1 MRLESKVSIITGA
14 GSGLGKGI
22 ASLFARE
29 GSAVVI
35 AELLE
40 ANGRE
45 VARQIEAGGGSSLFV
60 RTDITAA
67 ADAERMV
74 DETLRVFGRIDVLV
88 NNAGINPSRT
98 PVHETSEESWD
109 RTLAVNLKGA
119 FLCSKSVLPVM
130 MRQHG
135 GAIINIASI
144 VGAMGVSDRA
154 SYAASKGGL
163 IGLGRSMAVDY
174 APYGIRVNT
183 LNPGFVE
190 TELTRIYFDKLR
202 EQDPKK
208 MDRLIEHHPLGRLG
222 RPEDV
227 AHAALFLAA
236 DESSWMTG
244 LDIGVDGGFLHG
256 KRI

>member
-1 MRLESKVSIITGA
+1 MRLDGKVSIITGA

-22 ASLFARE
+22 AFFFARE
-29 GSAVVI
+29 ASKVVI
-35 AELLE
+35 AELQE
-40 ANGRE
+40 ESGRE
-45 VARQIEAGGGSSLFV
+45 VSQQIEREGGSGLFL

-67 ADAERMV
+67 SDVERMV
-74 DETLRVFGRIDVLV
+74 EETLRAFGRIDVLV

-98 PVHETSEESWD
+98 PVHETSEENWD

-119 FLCSKSVLPVM
+119 FLCSKYVLPVM
-130 MRQHG
+130 MKQKG
-135 GAIINIASI
+135 GSIIHIASI
-144 VGAMGVSDRA
+144 VGAMGCSDRA
-154 SYAASKGGL
+154 PYAASKGGL

-183 LNPGFVE
+183 LNPGFIE

-208 MDRLIEHHPLGRLG
+208 MERIIDHHPLGRLG

-227 AHAALFLAA
+227 AYAALFLAS
-236 DESSWMTG
+236 DESPWITG
-244 LDIGVDGGFLHG
+244 LDIGVDGGFLHC

>member
-1 MRLESKVSIITGA
+1 MRLDGKVSIITGA

-22 ASLFARE
+22 AFLFARE
-29 GSAVVI
+29 ASKVVI
-35 AELLE
+35 AELQE
-40 ANGRE
+40 ESGRE
-45 VARQIEAGGGSSLFV
+45 VSQQIEREGGSGLFL

-67 ADAERMV
+67 SDVVRMV
-74 DETLRVFGRIDVLV
+74 EETLRAFGRIDVLV

-98 PVHETSEESWD
+98 PVHETSEENWD

-119 FLCSKSVLPVM
+119 FLCSKYVLPVM
-130 MRQHG
+130 MRQKG
-135 GAIINIASI
+135 GSIIHIASI
-144 VGAMGVSDRA
+144 IGAMGCSDRA
-154 SYAASKGGL
+154 PYAASKGGL

-183 LNPGFVE
+183 LNPGFIE

-208 MDRLIEHHPLGRLG
+208 MERIIDHHPLGRLG

-227 AHAALFLAA
+227 AYAALFLAS
-236 DESSWMTG
+236 DESPWITG
-244 LDIGVDGGFLHG
+244 LDIGVDGGFLHC

>member
-1 MRLESKVSIITGA
+1 MRLKGKVSIITGA
-14 GSGLGKGI
+14 GSGLGKEI

-29 GSAVVI
+29 GSAVVV
-35 AELLE
+35 AELQE
-40 ANGRE
+40 ASGQK
-45 VARQIEAGGGSSLFV
+45 VARQIVAEGGSSRFI

-67 ADAERMV
+67 LDTERMAA
-74 DETLRVFGRIDVLV
+74 EALQAFGRIDVLV

-98 PVHETSEESWD
+98 PVHETSEASWD

-119 FLCSKSVLPVM
+119 FLCSKAVLPAM
-130 MRQHG
+130 MRQQG
-135 GAIINIASI
+135 GTIINIASI

-154 SYAASKGGL
+154 AYAASKNGL

-174 APYGIRVNT
+174 AAHGIRVNT
-183 LNPGFVE
+183 LNPGFIE
-190 TELTRIYFDKLR
+190 TDLTRIYFDKLR

-227 AHAALFLAA
+227 AHAALFLAS
-236 DESSWMTG
+236 DESAWMTG